1 MKVFI
6 ARSSNGRTTAFGAVY
21 LGSNPSLAAIENNQ
35 MNTIDINKNFI
46 KLIKRINLLHKEDR
60 NIEAVIFL
68 SIIVESLMLDLRCD
82 YENMINEVLKNN
94 GIEFSIGKY
103 RDLKKVKKYEGSWLI
118 KDYIS
123 FFISDKTIMSD
134 IEELIL
140 YRNTC
145 AHKLLTNDI
154 DSLND
159 NLKKQFVKYM
169 SVIKKLINIKKE
181 FLNKKEKNF
190 QMKMLAFDMFKK
202 TGKPVSVMMVNGKPK
217 ITTKCK

>member
-1 MKVFI
+1 
-6 ARSSNGRTTAFGAVY
+6 
-21 LGSNPSLAAIENNQ
+21 